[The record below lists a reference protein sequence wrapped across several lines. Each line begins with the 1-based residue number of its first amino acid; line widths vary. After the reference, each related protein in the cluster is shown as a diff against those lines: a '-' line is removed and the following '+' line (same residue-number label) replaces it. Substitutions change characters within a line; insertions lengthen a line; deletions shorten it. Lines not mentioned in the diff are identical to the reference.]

1 MGLVCSSNNNNNENH
16 PISYSELD
24 KIIFIEHQ
32 YMRDIIQQKDIEPY
46 YPQLNF
52 TELEKE
58 KGDKV
63 KKRHFFKWYQM
74 SYEKN
79 TNIFSTLPIDSLFGK
94 VSNQSE
100 QSITSGS
107 ENKIESINNKKEIIT
122 PKTEVEISGSEI
134 GIRDYNMNN
143 PAHFESRV
151 IKAPPLAF
159 RWIGWLVLSGIP
171 EKRIATPY
179 HNLQT
184 YPLAIEIENQI
195 QKDLTRTLE
204 SNHLMIKEI
213 KECMYRILKA
223 LALLDNEMSYV
234 QGINF
239 ICGFLLVI
247 SNQNELD
254 TFYFLMSLFSQTYS
268 IKFGMRDF
276 YTENFPLIYVFYS
289 IFERNLKRLFPKVAE
304 HINKISLPHLAWIS
318 PWMQMIYVN
327 VFPNEVVLRIWDCFF
342 VYGLSFLISFGFS
355 IVEVVQDDL
364 LQLTDLCEIGEYFKL
379 LNPTIHSNFKDK
391 NKIIKYDIE
400 LMILR
405 ATTRYAISS
414 DEITNEILNM
424 YPKLNR
430 KTKYRYLEIQPYK
443 SVDISNKDNIVT
455 NGENIIENKKVD
467 EVKQEDVQ
475 TKKEEI
481 EIKKE
486 DCQNLKNFEEEKIKE
501 QDKDS
506 IKSDEFEVE
515 DELIDEDKDNHVKAI
530 NLVGITMK
538 KYGHQLQKDKNSNSE
553 H

>member
-1 MGLVCSSNNNNNENH
+1 MGLVCSSNNNNTENH

-32 YMRDIIQQKDIEPY
+32 YMKDIIQQKDIEPY

-79 TNIFSTLPIDSLFGK
+79 INIFSTMPTDSLFRK
-94 VSNQSE
+94 VEKNQSE
-100 QSITSGS
+100 QSAASGS
-107 ENKIESINNKKEIIT
+107 ENKIESINNNNKESDT
-122 PKTEVEISGSEI
+122 SKVEVEISVSEI
-134 GIRDYNMNN
+134 GLRDYNINN
-143 PAHFESRV
+143 PSHFESRV
-151 IKAPPLAF
+151 IKAPPIAF
-159 RWIGWLVLSGIP
+159 RWIGWLVLSGVP

-184 YPLAIEIENQI
+184 YPLDIEIENQI

-204 SNHLMIKEI
+204 SNHLMIKEV

-289 IFERNLKRLFPKVAE
+289 IFERNLKRLFPKAAE

-379 LNPTIHSNFKDK
+379 LNPTIPSNFKDK
-391 NKIIKYDIE
+391 SKTIKYDIE
-400 LMILR
+400 FMILR

-424 YPKLNR
+424 YPKLDR
-430 KTKYRYLEIQPYK
+430 KIKYPYLEIQPYK
-443 SVDISNKDNIVT
+443 SVDISNKDNVLT
-455 NGENIIENKKVD
+455 NGENVVVN
-467 EVKQEDVQ
+467 
-475 TKKEEI
+475 
-481 EIKKE
+481 KKE
-486 DCQNLKNFEEEKIKE
+486 DEIKQEEVEAKKEGLQILNNFEDEKTKEE
-501 QDKDS
+501 DKNS
-506 IKSDEFEVE
+506 IKSDDFEVE

-538 KYGHQLQKDKNSNSE
+538 KYGHQLQKDKNSNSKY
-553 H
+553 